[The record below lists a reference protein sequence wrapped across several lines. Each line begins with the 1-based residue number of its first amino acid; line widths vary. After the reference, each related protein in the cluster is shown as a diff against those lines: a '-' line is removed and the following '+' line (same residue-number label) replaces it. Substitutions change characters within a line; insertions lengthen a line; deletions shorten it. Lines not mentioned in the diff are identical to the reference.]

1 MMTWERLFCEMM
13 KTCSVSFLM
22 SLIDLHVLESTLNG
36 SLDIIAALIY
46 SREDAATNY
55 R

>member
-13 KTCSVSFLM
+13 KTWHYGNSVSFLV

-36 SLDIIAALIY
+36 SLDIIAP
-46 SREDAATNY
+46 
-55 R
+55 